1 MFSSG
6 DEAVIGAQSNSCNT
20 TASLSPQQN
29 NVLLIIRASAGC
41 AAVVACAMAAI
52 LVLIRRLYKQ
62 FVYRLALYQVLSSLL
77 FAALQV
83 LQLVFLNYQK
93 SPDVYRPWCLVVA
106 FFHLCSMW
114 TKLSLTVWV
123 TFHLFCFAV
132 VSKNFKRLEPLYIV
146 TSLLVPVPIGVVP
159 FITKSY
165 GLLESW
171 CGIVGTKNGCPYFG
185 GIMQQFFLWYVP
197 ALIVLFVESVM
208 MIGMMSTVACYAR
221 QDNISSSAKQA
232 IKQMLPLVAYPITF
246 FALIILPFAT
256 RVYGAAQL
264 GPTNYGLLLVT
275 AFCIPAYG
283 LTTGVTLLLH
293 VCVMTLSPRKVDFK
307 YGTIDGDD
315 MVTVRKNTIVSV
327 SSNTKYVP
335 RISDQ

>member
-1 MFSSG
+1 MQACSSINMMIRIMTFPIYNKRSG
-6 DEAVIGAQSNSCNT
+6 YLQCIMAVLNDSKYDEAVIDAQSCGNT

-93 SPDVYRPWCLVVA
+93 NPDAYHPLCLVVA
-106 FFHLCSMW
+106 FLHLCSMW
-114 TKLSLTVWV
+114 IKLSLTVWV

-132 VSKNFKRLEPLYIV
+132 FSRNFKRLEPLYIV
-146 TSLLVPVPIGVVP
+146 SSLLVPVPIGVVP

-171 CGIVGTKNGCPYFG
+171 CGIVGSKNGCPYFG
-185 GIMQQFFLWYVP
+185 GVMQQFFLWYVP
-197 ALIVLFVESVM
+197 ALIMLFVEFVTIIVM
-208 MIGMMSTVACYAR
+208 MTTLACYAHHKKI
-221 QDNISSSAKQA
+221 NSSAKQA
-232 IKQMLPLVAYPITF
+232 IKQMLPLVAYPTTF
-246 FALIILPFAT
+246 FVLIILPFAT
-256 RVYGAAQL
+256 RVYGAIQHS
-264 GPTNYGLLLVT
+264 PNYIVRS
-275 AFCIPAYG
+275 
-283 LTTGVTLLLH
+283 
-293 VCVMTLSPRKVDFK
+293 SPRHRALHSCVWF
-307 YGTIDGDD
+307 YRRTNSAVAH
-315 MVTVRKNTIVSV
+315 MCYYIVS
-327 SSNTKYVP
+327 P
-335 RISDQ
+335 